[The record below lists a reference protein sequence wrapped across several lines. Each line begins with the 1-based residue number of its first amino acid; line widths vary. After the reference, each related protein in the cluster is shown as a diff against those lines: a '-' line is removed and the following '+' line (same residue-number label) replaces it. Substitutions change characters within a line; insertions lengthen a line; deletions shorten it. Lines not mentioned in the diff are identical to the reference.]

1 LIGLV
6 LVGVVVVAE
15 VAAAV
20 ATRIP
25 QPTSLLQGLC
35 YKAVFENFIIQK
47 HKNSFLYGLLYDAA
61 CTRTI

>member
-1 LIGLV
+1 M
-6 LVGVVVVAE
+6 VVAE